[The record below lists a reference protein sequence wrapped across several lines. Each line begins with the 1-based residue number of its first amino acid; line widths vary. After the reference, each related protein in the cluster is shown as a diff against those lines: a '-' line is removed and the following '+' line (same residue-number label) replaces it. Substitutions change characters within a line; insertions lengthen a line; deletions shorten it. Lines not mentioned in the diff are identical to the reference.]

1 MELCWKTF
9 KFLIKN
15 EVFLVFLLAIF
26 YKNGPYLTIDDLEEN
41 QKIFLDQFVLSNKN
55 TIYVNTKKKCDFVI
69 SILSWIYIKH
79 FLNAC

>member
-1 MELCWKTF
+1 MFVNTNIKHPNTFFISEMELCLKTF

-55 TIYVNTKKKCDFVI
+55 TIYSDNQKT
-69 SILSWIYIKH
+69 LE
-79 FLNAC
+79 